1 MNLGMPGIIEPFL
14 LVFHISGKTLLGLLP
29 YILAGIVL
37 GELLRRFLWMDQLNK
52 WCRKASFTAVL
63 FAALMGVVSPLCTYG
78 TVPLILMLARKGF
91 PLPPLLTFLISSSS
105 LNPQLFFITWGG
117 INAELALVRLG
128 TVLLF
133 SLLAGILLNIVPAR
147 SILATPRIDGP
158 GTDGGHALASGGKRG
173 FRNSVKAMWHEGI
186 YIGWFILI
194 GCILGAAVE
203 VFVPGEWFSGLFR
216 SRPLWSILAAA
227 IIGVPVYVCGGGAI
241 PLVNSLLL
249 KGLNPGAALAFLT
262 VGQTVRIPPLFALGA
277 LVRTRYI
284 LLYMGGVVV
293 YAVLIGGI
301 FSVIK

>member
-1 MNLGMPGIIEPFL
+1 MNLGMPGIIETFL
-14 LVFHISGKTLLGLLP
+14 LVFHISGKTMLALLP
-29 YILAGIVL
+29 YMLAGIIL
-37 GELLRRFLWMDQLNK
+37 GEIFRKFLWMDQLNK

-63 FAALMGVVSPLCTYG
+63 IAALMGVISPLCTYG
-78 TVPLILMLARKGF
+78 TLPLMLMLARKGF

-105 LNPQLFFITWGG
+105 LNPQLFFVTWGG
-117 INAELALVRLG
+117 INMELALVRLA

-133 SLLAGILLNIVPAR
+133 SLLTGTLLNIIPIR
-147 SILATPRIDGP
+147 SVLAKGGIDGHHTEGKHTHP
-158 GTDGGHALASGGKRG
+158 SKDGKG
-173 FRNSVKAMWHEGI
+173 FRKTLKAMWNELK
-186 YIGWFILI
+186 YIGWYILI
-194 GCILGAAVE
+194 GCILGAAIE

-216 SRPLWSILAAA
+216 SRPLWSIMAAA

-284 LLYMGGVVV
+284 LLYMVGVMV
-293 YAVLIGGI
+293 YAVLIGLI
-301 FSVIK
+301 FSAIN